1 MVLFEKMNEKNL
13 ERDIVAYMNG
23 VRSAGFC
30 RPWTYTLELLNTAFS
45 EFENKND
52 ILPVVST
59 VITNLKYF
67 ERGLARGDIVM
78 GRSSEVLRWMEAKDI
93 SPNNQ
98 IMVRVRVFVCCV
110 LCLGAFVTVFV
121 NVVCVLLLC
130 MCVCV
135 CCVCCV
141 YVLLCV
147 VCVYVCCC
155 VCALCFDVLRC

>member
-78 GRSSEVLRWMEAKDI
+78 GRSSEVLRWMEAKEI

-98 IMVRVRVFVCCV
+98 IMVRVRVFVCVVFRVFCV
-110 LCLGAFVTVFV
+110 WVHL
-121 NVVCVLLLC
+121 
-130 MCVCV
+130 
-135 CCVCCV
+135 
-141 YVLLCV
+141 
-147 VCVYVCCC
+147 
-155 VCALCFDVLRC
+155 

>member
-1 MVLFEKMNEKNL
+1 MMLFEKMNEKNL
-13 ERDIVAYMNG
+13 ERDIIAYMNG

-78 GRSSEVLRWMEAKDI
+78 GRSSEVLQWMEARGI

-98 IMVRVRVFVCCV
+98 IMVRVRLFVCCV
-110 LCLGAFVTVFV
+110 LCLGAFVTVFL
-121 NVVCVLLLC
+121 NVVCVCVGVCVCVCVLLC
-130 MCVCV
+130 VLSVCV
-135 CCVCCV
+135 CCVC
-141 YVLLCV
+141 
-147 VCVYVCCC
+147 VCMF
-155 VCALCFDVLRC
+155 CALML